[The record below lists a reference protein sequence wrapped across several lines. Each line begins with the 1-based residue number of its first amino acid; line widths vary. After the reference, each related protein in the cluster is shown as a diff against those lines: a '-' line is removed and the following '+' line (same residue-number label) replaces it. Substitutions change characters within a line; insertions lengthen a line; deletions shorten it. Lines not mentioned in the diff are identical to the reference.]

1 MNKQN
6 FLVATGV
13 LLLMSGCS
21 GPDRDDDPSD
31 TAPALQTLSGEVYYR
46 ERKFLPPGA
55 ELNIALKDVSKV
67 GAPATVIAT
76 STTLL
81 AGSQPYQ
88 FSLDYSPADIDKAG
102 EYTLRA
108 TVTFYGE
115 LLFTSAT
122 RLDPFKRPDEAISI
136 ELRMIGS
143 TEEQL
148 QSAPTVEAD
157 TGLAVVSVNP
167 LADLANTY
175 WKLVSLNETAVV
187 MEAEQEREAFLQLR
201 EDTGSVRGFAGCN
214 TFTGSYTVNGND
226 LEFGPI
232 AATRKACA
240 AGMETES
247 NFLRVLEGTAY
258 FSIHEE
264 TLTLLNESK
273 KPVARLVAVYFD

>member
-6 FLVATGV
+6 FLVTTGV

-21 GPDRDDDPSD
+21 GPDRDDNPSD

-143 TEEQL
+143 TGEQL

-232 AATRKACA
+232 AATRKACP

-273 KPVARLVAVYFD
+273 KPVARFEAVYFD